1 MLSLFLLSQIYIIT
15 NIRYIF
21 NIIIYLA
28 YFVTKLYQKRSH
40 IILPYLHFLSHNIF
54 TATIGCYSLIFG
66 RCFPMK
72 KKQNTNLRISV
83 TISLDLYRDF
93 VERSRLSGLSI
104 SRIAYL
110 QMKSRKPPIIVP
122 LAFLEELQRI
132 ERMQKY
138 LETGKPFSN
147 TVRSALEYDIS
158 LLRENVDLYRG
169 FVIVEG
175 GKRHAKR

>member
-1 MLSLFLLSQIYIIT
+1 
-15 NIRYIF
+15 
-21 NIIIYLA
+21 
-28 YFVTKLYQKRSH
+28 
-40 IILPYLHFLSHNIF
+40 
-54 TATIGCYSLIFG
+54 
-66 RCFPMK
+66 MK

-132 ERMQKY
+132 ERMQEH

-147 TVRSALEYDIS
+147 EVRNSLEYDIS
-158 LLRENVDLYRG
+158 LLREDVDLYRG
-169 FVIVEG
+169 FITVKG
-175 GKRHAKR
+175 GKRHVKQRF

>member
-1 MLSLFLLSQIYIIT
+1 
-15 NIRYIF
+15 
-21 NIIIYLA
+21 
-28 YFVTKLYQKRSH
+28 
-40 IILPYLHFLSHNIF
+40 
-54 TATIGCYSLIFG
+54 
-66 RCFPMK
+66 MK

-110 QMKSRKPPIIVP
+110 QMKSRKPPIIV
-122 LAFLEELQRI
+122 LLEELQRI
-132 ERMQKY
+132 ERMQKH

-175 GKRHAKR
+175 GKRHAKRRF